1 MSSLTPLKATLL
13 SLRPHKN
20 EASLRIR
27 NSSAALLAALFLTHL
42 TPAPSLWT
50 AIDVVFNDS
59 GEGKSAFWMIC
70 AAELAILGLFT
81 LNALQAAVALM
92 YPQKPL
98 PPTPSPAKSIMTPQS
113 QSQKRRLV
121 LSPHTS
127 PQPQRTFSPYV
138 SSPVS
143 TPSRTLQYSIPGPT
157 PPPFSSLNSSTG
169 MPQTPSPLSAYR
181 GKHSASIGH
190 AFNGSILSRL
200 TMDDDEE
207 DE

>member
-1 MSSLTPLKATLL
+1 MSSLTPLKASIL
-13 SLRPHKN
+13 SLKPHKN

-27 NSSAALLAALFLTHL
+27 NSSAAVLAVLFLTHL

-50 AIDVVFNDS
+50 AIDVVFNDL
-59 GEGKSAFWMIC
+59 GEGKSAFWMLC
-70 AAELAILGLFT
+70 AAELTILSLFT

-92 YPQKPL
+92 YPPKHLPL
-98 PPTPSPAKSIMTPQS
+98 TPSPTKSIKTPQL
-113 QSQKRRLV
+113 QSQKRRHV

-127 PQPQRTFSPYV
+127 PQPQRTFSPYA

-169 MPQTPSPLSAYR
+169 MPPTPSPLSAYR
-181 GKHSASIGH
+181 GKHSASTGH

-200 TMDDDEE
+200 TKDDDE
-207 DE
+207 DEE

>member
-1 MSSLTPLKATLL
+1 MSTPLKASLL
-13 SLRPHKN
+13 SLKPYKN

-27 NSSAALLAALFLTHL
+27 NSSAALVAAFLLTQL

-50 AIDVVFNDS
+50 AVDVVFYES
-59 GEGKSAFWMIC
+59 GEGKSAFWMFC

-81 LNALQAAVALM
+81 LNALQAALALL
-92 YPQKPL
+92 YPPKS
-98 PPTPSPAKSIMTPQS
+98 PPPAPSPSKSIKSP
-113 QSQKRRLV
+113 QSQKRRNV
-121 LSPHTS
+121 LSPNTT
-127 PQPQRTFSPYV
+127 PQPQRTFSPYA

-157 PPPFSSLNSSTG
+157 PPPFSSLSSSTG
-169 MPQTPSPLSAYR
+169 IPQTPSPLSVYR
-181 GKHSASIGH
+181 GKHSASTGH

-200 TMDDDEE
+200 TKDDDEDD

>member
-1 MSSLTPLKATLL
+1 MSSLTPLKASII
-13 SLRPHKN
+13 SLKPHRN
-20 EASLRIR
+20 EAALRIR
-27 NSSAALLAALFLTHL
+27 NSSAALIALLFLTHL

-50 AIDVVFNDS
+50 AIDVVFNDL
-59 GEGKSAFWMIC
+59 GEGKSAFWIMC
-70 AAELAILGLFT
+70 AAELAMLGLFT
-81 LNALQAAVALM
+81 LNVLQAAIALM
-92 YPQKPL
+92 YPPKPL
-98 PPTPSPAKSIMTPQS
+98 PLTPSPSKSIKTPQS
-113 QSQKRRLV
+113 QLQKRRHV

-200 TMDDDEE
+200 TKDDEE
-207 DE
+207 DEE

>member
-1 MSSLTPLKATLL
+1 ML
-13 SLRPHKN
+13 SLKPHKN
-20 EASLRIR
+20 EAALRIR
-27 NSSAALLAALFLTHL
+27 NSSAALIAVLLFTHL

-50 AIDVVFNDS
+50 AVDVVFNDS
-59 GEGKSAFWMIC
+59 GEGKSAFWVMC
-70 AAELAILGLFT
+70 AAELAMLGLFT
-81 LNALQAAVALM
+81 LNALQAAIGLM

-98 PPTPSPAKSIMTPQS
+98 PPTPSPSKSIKTPQS
-113 QSQKRRLV
+113 HLQKRRNV

-157 PPPFSSLNSSTG
+157 PPPFSLLNSSIG

-181 GKHSASIGH
+181 GKHSTSIGH
-190 AFNGSILSRL
+190 SFNGSILNRL
-200 TMDDDEE
+200 TKDDDE
-207 DE
+207 DEELM

>member
-1 MSSLTPLKATLL
+1 MSSLTPLKASML
-13 SLRPHKN
+13 SLTPHKN
-20 EASLRIR
+20 EAALRIR
-27 NSSAALLAALFLTHL
+27 NSSAALVVVLFLTHL

-50 AIDVVFNDS
+50 AVEVVFNDS
-59 GEGKSAFWMIC
+59 GEGKSAFWVMC
-70 AAELAILGLFT
+70 AAELAMLGLFT
-81 LNALQAAVALM
+81 LNALQAAIALM
-92 YPQKPL
+92 YSPTLL
-98 PPTPSPAKSIMTPQS
+98 PPVPSPSKSIKTPQS
-113 QSQKRRLV
+113 HLQKRRNV

-157 PPPFSSLNSSTG
+157 PPPFSSLNSSNG

-181 GKHSASIGH
+181 GKHSASTGH

-200 TMDDDEE
+200 TKDDDE
-207 DE
+207 DEE